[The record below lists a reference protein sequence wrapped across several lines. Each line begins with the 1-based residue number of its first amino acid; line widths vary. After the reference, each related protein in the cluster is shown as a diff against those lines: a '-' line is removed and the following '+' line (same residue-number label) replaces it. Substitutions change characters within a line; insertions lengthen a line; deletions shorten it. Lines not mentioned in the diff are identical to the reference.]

1 VSIGSIVVKLFAV
14 SSVYISEVCMS
25 LTAPEMAALDRFRES
40 LQIGRCPFC
49 FLQSMFGWEH
59 LTALLGESSMDPL
72 ARLEMR
78 ASSGFCSPHAWR
90 ALERGDQLGVAV
102 TYGDLLN
109 VDAAKLGKKSWFA
122 RKKPCPVCKIEKDI
136 ALTYAKRFIHWW
148 KEVPEFRAV
157 VREKGALCLPHME
170 SVLERAGNGK
180 VGREIKATF
189 LEGLTALEKDVAT
202 ELADQTTIG
211 KAWKEAVRRVA
222 GDKR

>member
-1 VSIGSIVVKLFAV
+1 M
-14 SSVYISEVCMS
+14 MS

-40 LQIGRCPFC
+40 LQLGRCPFC
-49 FLQSMFGWEH
+49 FLESMFGWEH

-78 ASSGFCSPHAWR
+78 ASSGFCGPHAWR
-90 ALERGDQLGVAV
+90 ALDRGDSLGVAV
-102 TYGDLLN
+102 TYGDLLHE
-109 VDAAKLGKKSWFA
+109 DTAKLGKTSWFA

-136 ALTYAKRFIHWW
+136 TQTYAKRFVHWW

-170 SVLERAGNGK
+170 EVLRRSGGAT
-180 VGREIKATF
+180 GREIKSVF
-189 LEGLTALEKDVAT
+189 LEGLKRLDQDVAT
-202 ELADQTTIG
+202 ELADQTVIG

-222 GDKR
+222 GDRR